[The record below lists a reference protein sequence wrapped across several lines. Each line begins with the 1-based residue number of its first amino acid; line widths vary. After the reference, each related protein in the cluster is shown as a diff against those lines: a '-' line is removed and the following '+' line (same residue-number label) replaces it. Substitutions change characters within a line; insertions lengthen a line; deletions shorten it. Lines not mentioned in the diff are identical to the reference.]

1 MLAPYCS
8 TFKTIL
14 YGFGSG
20 FRLAKICSKQQQPR
34 CKQRFT
40 PILKCGISSLAKNPT
55 CTSPSTAHAGPAT
68 VVGPMSLH
76 CSDYEPV
83 LGGIP
88 ASVPHRETHALT
100 NSERRDKE

>member
-1 MLAPYCS
+1 MHI
-8 TFKTIL
+8 TIN
-14 YGFGSG
+14 G
-20 FRLAKICSKQQQPR
+20 ACVQ
-34 CKQRFT
+34 
-40 PILKCGISSLAKNPT
+40 
-55 CTSPSTAHAGPAT
+55 AGPAT

-100 NSERRDKE
+100 NSERRDKEWLTYYF

>member
-1 MLAPYCS
+1 MHI
-8 TFKTIL
+8 TIN
-14 YGFGSG
+14 GARVQAGS
-20 FRLAKICSKQQQPR
+20 
-34 CKQRFT
+34 
-40 PILKCGISSLAKNPT
+40 
-55 CTSPSTAHAGPAT
+55 AT